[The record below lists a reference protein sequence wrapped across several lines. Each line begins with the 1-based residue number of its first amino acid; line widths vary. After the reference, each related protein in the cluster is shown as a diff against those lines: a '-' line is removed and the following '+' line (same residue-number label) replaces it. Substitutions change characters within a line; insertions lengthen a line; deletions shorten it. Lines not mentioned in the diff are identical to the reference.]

1 MAKVLLGMA
10 RRIADTVMEERPG
23 LISRKWAYDTGLFL
37 IGLEKLYGETGE
49 EKYYEYLKTYF
60 DYFILPDGTIRGYD

>member
-1 MAKVLLGMA
+1 MANNRSLSEGLTAERMWDFDQEGTLMAKVLLGMA

-37 IGLEKLYGETGE
+37 IGL
-49 EKYYEYLKTYF
+49 
-60 DYFILPDGTIRGYD
+60 